1 MNEVWGIEHLKQ
13 QLLVNFASGVF
24 MSSHYSG
31 MMSPEQ
37 CMQSL
42 MRVVK
47 RKAACEGIVNIGP
60 GFRSLFSC
68 DIAEAPTQVA
78 FAWRHE
84 DNSTQLSGFTHTN
97 VCHSKSDLY
106 H

>member
-1 MNEVWGIEHLKQ
+1 MWGIEHLKHQ
-13 QLLVNFASGVF
+13 RLVNFAHGVF

-37 CMQSL
+37 CMQYI
-42 MRVVK
+42 MRLVK

-106 H
+106 Q